1 MPRGTVIQHCIK
13 RKAGTTAALILLI
26 TCLSAAPVEASP
38 ERSAWRYDVAV
49 TSFHL
54 PEATL
59 DAGGKTNLTS
69 YHFKADARRRINSGS
84 SIGFVFRYGY
94 YDREFS
100 GGGFAALQPW
110 GDTQRLALNTLFL
123 AHLNDEWTYGIRPF
137 VSSFS
142 ESGDINSDTVSYG
155 VSIAAVS
162 HWTSDRHLG
171 LGIRAAHGIDGETKL
186 LPFVIVNWR
195 FNDQW
200 RIRNPSEPDLI
211 GAAGL
216 ELNYQ
221 PGERWEL
228 SLLGVYHS
236 PDFRLDESG
245 LAPGGIGEHE
255 GAVALARVNR
265 RWESGLILK
274 GYLGVVIGGTLEVRD
289 ARDRVVARTDY
300 DTAPLAGIA
309 LERSF

>member
-1 MPRGTVIQHCIK
+1 MIQHCIS
-13 RKAGTTAALILLI
+13 RKAGTAATSILLLAG
-26 TCLSAAPVEASP
+26 LSGTAPAEASS
-38 ERSAWRYDVAV
+38 ERSAWRYDLAV

-54 PEATL
+54 PEADL
-59 DAGGKTNLTS
+59 DAGGKTELNS
-69 YHFKADARRRINSGS
+69 YHFEADVRRRINSGS
-84 SIGFVFRYGY
+84 SIGLTFSYGY

-110 GDTQRLALNTLFL
+110 GDTQRLALNTSFL
-123 AHLNDEWTYGIRPF
+123 VHLNDEWTYGIRPY

-155 VSIAAVS
+155 VSVAAVS

-200 RIRNPSEPDLI
+200 QIRNPSEPDLI

-236 PDFRLDESG
+236 PDFRLDKNG
-245 LAPGGIGEHE
+245 LAPGGLGEHE
-255 GAVALARVNR
+255 GVIALARVNR
-265 RWESGLILK
+265 RWESGLTLK
-274 GYLGVVIGGTLEVRD
+274 GYLGAVIGGTLEVRD